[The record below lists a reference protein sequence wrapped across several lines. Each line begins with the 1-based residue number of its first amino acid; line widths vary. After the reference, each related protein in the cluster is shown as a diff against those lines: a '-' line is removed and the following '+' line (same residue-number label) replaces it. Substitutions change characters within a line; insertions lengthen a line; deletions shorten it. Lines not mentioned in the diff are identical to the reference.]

1 MKTNQKINGTMQPFC
16 IEVSFEWFSRRISST
31 DLKFRVTNN
40 LEELKQGPANV
51 SVKSPSRCIY
61 N

>member
-1 MKTNQKINGTMQPFC
+1 MELCNRFA

-51 SVKSPSRCIY
+51 SVKNPSRCIY

>member
-1 MKTNQKINGTMQPFC
+1 MELCNRFA

-51 SVKSPSRCIY
+51 SVKSPRCIF